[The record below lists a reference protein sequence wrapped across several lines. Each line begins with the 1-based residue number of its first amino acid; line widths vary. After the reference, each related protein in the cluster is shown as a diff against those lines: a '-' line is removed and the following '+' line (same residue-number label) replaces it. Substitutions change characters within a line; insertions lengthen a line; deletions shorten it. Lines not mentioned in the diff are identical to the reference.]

1 MKKILLLLVI
11 LAIAQIS
18 WENYRDSK
26 RQLDPLEANHYIKIY
41 SGCDCEDNWIPLK
54 LNQYGIEFSFTNFR
68 KNNNDYEEMKSRL
81 QLAGYEDLSSVK
93 LPVLDVNGYIMS
105 NPDFNKVMEFYN
117 KNLEQK
123 VAYIEVDK
131 KRRAAIKDL
140 PPLYREPY
148 IVVYGRDRCPITT
161 NFRKYL
167 DSGDIP
173 FEYKSVDNG
182 GVEKEL
188 HSRMAEG
195 ELYFGRYDLPVVDL
209 NGVLYI
215 RPPFR
220 FITRKYMAYRN

>member
-1 MKKILLLLVI
+1 MKKILFLLVI

-18 WENYRDSK
+18 WKNYRDSK
-26 RQLDPLEANHYIKIY
+26 RQLDPLKTNPYIKIY
-41 SGCDCEDNWIPLK
+41 SGCDCEDNWIPFK
-54 LNQYGIEFSFTNFR
+54 LNQYGIEFSFTNFH
-68 KNNNDYEEMKSRL
+68 KNDHDYEEMKRRL

-123 VAYIEVDK
+123 VAYNEVDK
-131 KRRAAIKDL
+131 KRRASIKDL

-148 IVVYGRDRCPITT
+148 IVVYGRDRCSITT
-161 NFRKYL
+161 SFRNYL
-167 DSGDIP
+167 DSVDIP

-182 GVEKEL
+182 VAEKEL

-215 RPPFR
+215 RPVYSL
-220 FITRKYMAYRN
+220 ITQKYMAYSN